1 LRKVIVFNLI
11 TIDGYFEG
19 PGHEI
24 DWHNVDG
31 ELNNFSI
38 EQLKTADT
46 LLFGRVTYQ
55 LMESYWPTPDGLRD
69 DPNVAGMM
77 NQIPKF
83 VFSKTLNSANWQ
95 NTTLVKGDAAEAV
108 ARLKELPGKD
118 IFVFGSGELASFLAQ
133 HDLIDEYRLIINP
146 IVLGQGNSMF
156 KNIKERIPLNLIKSK
171 VFSSGNVLLYYQPLR
186 KE

>member
-11 TIDGYFEG
+11 SVDGFFEG
-19 PGHEI
+19 PNRDI
-24 DWHNVDG
+24 NWHYVDN
-31 ELNNFSI
+31 EFNDFSI

-69 DPNVAGMM
+69 DPNVAGLM
-77 NQIPKF
+77 NQTPKF
-83 VFSKTLNSANWQ
+83 VFSKSLKSANWH

-108 ARLKELPGKD
+108 SRLKELPGKD
-118 IFVFGSGELASFLAQ
+118 MFVFGSGELASYLAQ

-146 IVLGQGNSMF
+146 IVLGEGNPMF
-156 KNIKERIPLNLIKSK
+156 RNLHERIPLKLINTK
-171 VFSSGNVLLYYQPLR
+171 VFSSGNVLLYYQTIR